1 MRVAIGA
8 GTVLA
13 LLLVGCSARS
23 GPARS
28 SAHPSTPSAA
38 ASKSIA
44 IAAADRPA
52 CAQLFERLQQVSA
65 ALQASSELI
74 ATSLG
79 TQQLSDR
86 IAVEEDQLRQSARLI
101 ADSPM
106 PAPLTATAHQ
116 LVTALQTYTG
126 DFARAKTPAARGD
139 FQGAADAMTDHAV
152 VQQIIDAST
161 TIETACG

>member
-1 MRVAIGA
+1 VRVVIGA

-13 LLLVGCSARS
+13 LLLVGCSNARS
-23 GPARS
+23 GPARPPTKT
-28 SAHPSTPSAA
+28 SATASTSV
-38 ASKSIA
+38 A

-101 ADSPM
+101 ADSPV
-106 PAPLTATAHQ
+106 PAPLTPTAHK
-116 LVTALQTYTG
+116 LVTALQTYTD

-139 FQGAADAMTDHAV
+139 FQGAADAMTDHAA
-152 VQQIIDAST
+152 VQQIVDSST
-161 TIETACG
+161 AIETACS